1 MDNTSYHEDDT
12 TSYPEDDTTS
22 YQEDY
27 KDCLP
32 MPKRF
37 KKKIISKR
45 KMLNLLLD
53 PLLEKEESERI
64 LVPIPRQIGEVDI
77 NVRRDKKDLEE
88 QQLEKKQEDKSE
100 GNEQEDIEEVSLTDE
115 NKETRAEAKPKSKK
129 KTFKLKEVTLKNQ
142 SEGSRVT
149 NDRVTCY
156 KCEKSYKSKMYLQRH
171 IKETHILRG
180 LVKKY
185 SQIDLSISF
194 LCLLC

>member
-1 MDNTSYHEDDT
+1 MTNFRPISRMDDT
-12 TSYPEDDTTS
+12 TSYHEDDTTS

-64 LVPIPRQIGEVDI
+64 LVPIPHQIGEVDI

-88 QQLEKKQEDKSE
+88 QQLEEKQEDKSE

-115 NKETRAEAKPKSKK
+115 NKETGAEAKPKSKK
-129 KTFKLKEVTLKNQ
+129 KTLKLKEVTLKSQ
-142 SEGSRVT
+142 SEGS
-149 NDRVTCY
+149 RVTCY

-171 IKETHILRG
+171 IKETHILKG
-180 LVKKY
+180 LVKK
-185 SQIDLSISF
+185 LK
-194 LCLLC
+194 